1 MWLLTGLMA
10 ASKQYNARWPMR
22 PISSLQTALYLVAL
36 SLTIFSS
43 PITYAGKDC
52 LPGYA
57 CRVMLA
63 GLCLPSAKV
72 ILVSHFSQ
80 NRSSNFFP
88 LTPFLDLSG
97 AKSQVKL
104 ETFEDLKVFK
114 KFLRTKTN
122 VLVLFSKD
130 EASIKPAS
138 SLLNEVAL
146 ATKGDSLED

>member
-1 MWLLTGLMA
+1 MC
-10 ASKQYNARWPMR
+10 S
-22 PISSLQTALYLVAL
+22 ISSYL
-36 SLTIFSS
+36 
-43 PITYAGKDC
+43 P
-52 LPGYA
+52 LP
-57 CRVMLA
+57 
-63 GLCLPSAKV
+63 
-72 ILVSHFSQ
+72 
-80 NRSSNFFP
+80 
-88 LTPFLDLSG
+88 LSG

-146 ATKGDSLED
+146 ATKGDSLEV